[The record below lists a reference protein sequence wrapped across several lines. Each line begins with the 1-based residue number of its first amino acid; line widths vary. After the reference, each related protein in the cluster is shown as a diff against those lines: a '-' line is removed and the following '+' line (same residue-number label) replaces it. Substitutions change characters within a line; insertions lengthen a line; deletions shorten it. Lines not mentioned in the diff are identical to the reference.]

1 MQVIKYAFIF
11 AIVFL
16 VFKALFLDDYIAEH
30 YTKSPIESNVSG
42 ENNISSPM
50 PVQPEPTAKPIR
62 QENNISASEPPKQE
76 TLEDKKMP
84 LERLGDKISEHIKL

>member
-16 VFKALFLDDYIAEH
+16 VFKALFLDDYIAQH
-30 YTKSPIESNVSG
+30 YTKSSVESNVLG
-42 ENNISSPM
+42 ENNISSSA
-50 PVQPEPTAKPIR
+50 PVQPEPTTKPIR

-76 TLEDKKMP
+76 TSEDKKMP
-84 LERLGDKISEHIKL
+84 LERLGDTISKYIKL